1 MKVTHIFIQ
10 KNKKKIITN
19 FQLQN
24 VYFIYKINLE
34 DKKQME
40 DEKLLVFFLLETERG
55 RYKNIERKQVLSSLP
70 L

>member
-1 MKVTHIFIQ
+1 MKVTQIFIQ
-10 KNKKKIITN
+10 KKKKKIITN

-40 DEKLLVFFLLETERG
+40 DEKLLVFFFWKWKEEDI
-55 RYKNIERKQVLSSLP
+55 KI
-70 L
+70 

>member
-10 KNKKKIITN
+10 KKKKKIITN

-24 VYFIYKINLE
+24 VYFIYKVNLE

-40 DEKLLVFFLLETERG
+40 DEKLLVFFFWKWKEEDI
-55 RYKNIERKQVLSSLP
+55 KI
-70 L
+70 